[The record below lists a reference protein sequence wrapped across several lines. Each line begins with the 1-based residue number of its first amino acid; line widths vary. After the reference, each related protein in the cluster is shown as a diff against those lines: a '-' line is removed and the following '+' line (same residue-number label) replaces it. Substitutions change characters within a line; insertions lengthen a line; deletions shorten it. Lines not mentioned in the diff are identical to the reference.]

1 MVDKKY
7 LKSLVVGLLLL
18 NIVTIIFFL
27 SRDNGGSKEVVAT
40 IGNETITR
48 QEWLGEMEE
57 RYGRDVLSEMIDQK
71 AIAQLANKYDISISK
86 KAVDRELLLVK
97 TMYGSGSNEMVDEE
111 KWRQQ
116 IQYSIML
123 DELLTK
129 DVVVEEEDLK
139 KFYEENSSL
148 YKIPTA
154 YHLSHII
161 VETEEEAIKAIEEL
175 EQGTSFEALAME
187 RSIDEFSANQG
198 GDIGYVSEEM
208 DQYARDYLAAVQK
221 LKENEWAGPIK
232 TDNGFSIVLLHDQI
246 KGRTFE
252 FNDVKESIRRQI
264 ALEQMDVTTTARDFW
279 EEAKVDWFYEQ
290 N

>member
-129 DVVVEEEDLK
+129 DVVVEEGDLK

-161 VETEEEAIKAIEEL
+161 VETEEEAKKAIEEL

>member
-1 MVDKKY
+1 MVDKRY
-7 LKSLVVGLLLL
+7 VKSLVVGLVLL
-18 NIVTIIFFL
+18 NCATIIFFL

-48 QEWLGEMEE
+48 QEWLGEMEV

-97 TMYGSGSNEMVDEE
+97 TMYGSGSNENLDEE

-129 DVVVEEEDLK
+129 DVVVEEGDLK

-148 YKIPTA
+148 YEIPTA

-161 VETEEEAIKAIEEL
+161 VETEEEATKALEEL

-208 DQYARDYLAAVQK
+208 DQYARDYLAAVKK
-221 LKENEWAGPIK
+221 LKENEWTGPIK
-232 TDNGFSIVLLHDQI
+232 TDNGFSIVMLHDQI

-252 FNDVKESIRRQI
+252 YKDVKDSIRRQI
-264 ALEQMDVTTTARDFW
+264 ALEQMDVTATARDFW

>member
-1 MVDKKY
+1 MVDKRY
-7 LKSLVVGLLLL
+7 LWSLVVGLLLL
-18 NIVTIIFFL
+18 NCATVIFFL
-27 SRDNGGSKEVVAT
+27 IRDNGGSNEVVAT
-40 IGNETITR
+40 IGDETITR

-71 AIAQLANKYDISISK
+71 TIAQLAQKYDISISK

-97 TMYGSGSNEMVDEE
+97 TMYGSGSSENVDEE
-111 KWRQQ
+111 KWREQ
-116 IQYSIML
+116 IQYSLLL

-129 DVVVEEEDLK
+129 DVVVKEEDLK
-139 KFYEENSSL
+139 KYYEENSSL

-161 VETEEEAIKAIEEL
+161 VETEDEANKALEEL
-175 EQGTSFEALAME
+175 EEGTSFEALALE

-198 GDIGYVSEEM
+198 GDIGYISEEM
-208 DQYARDYLAAVQK
+208 DQYARDYITAVGK
-221 LKENEWAGPIK
+221 LKENEWTGPIK
-232 TDNGFSIVLLHDQI
+232 TENGYAIIMLHDQI

-252 FNDVKESIRRQI
+252 YKDVKDSIRRQI
-264 ALEQMDVTTTARDFW
+264 ALEQMDVTATARDFW
-279 EEAKVDWFYEQ
+279 DEVKVDWFYDQ

>member
-1 MVDKKY
+1 MDKRY
-7 LKSLVVGLLLL
+7 LQSLVVGLLLL
-18 NIVTIIFFL
+18 NAVTIIFFL

-40 IGNETITR
+40 IGNETISR
-48 QEWLGEMEE
+48 QEWLGEMES

-71 AIAQLANKYDISISK
+71 AIAQLAKKYEISISK

-97 TMYGSGSNEMVDEE
+97 TMYGQGSNENVDEE

-139 KFYEENSSL
+139 NFYEENSSL
-148 YKIPTA
+148 YEIPTA

-161 VETEEEAIKAIEEL
+161 VETEEEAKKALEEL

-208 DQYARDYLAAVQK
+208 DQYARDYLTAVKK
-221 LKENEWAGPIK
+221 LKENEWTGPIK
-232 TDNGFSIVLLHDQI
+232 TDNGFSVVMLHDQI

-252 FNDVKESIRRQI
+252 YNDVKDSIRRQL
-264 ALEQMDVTTTARDFW
+264 ALEQMDVTATARDFW

>member
-161 VETEEEAIKAIEEL
+161 VETEEEAKKAIEEL